1 MRRVLTSL
9 AILLAL
15 AACAGPRPAHLQG
28 KICDEVFARGFEPYP
43 WPDPAR
49 IASVQA
55 AARQVPVEV
64 TMPAVNRAFRER
76 LRRQYERRGEKV
88 DILAISAGGAWGA
101 FSAGFL
107 DGWRQSTPRQDLAFD
122 VVTGVST
129 GSLLAPVMFL
139 GKPDHIARVRREYA
153 NLTNSSVFTERSLLS
168 LPSST
173 SLYDTAPLRRKVEQI
188 LDEAMIEEIAQQA
201 ANRTLAVMAVNLDSS
216 LPEIF
221 DLTRIAAER
230 RPDRRQRIIDAIMAS
245 AAIPIG
251 FPPVFIDGN
260 MYVDGG
266 LRAHAFAVQEVVT
279 ALRGGQAMRE
289 GERLDVYRLG
299 TAGPPIELSIVVSG
313 DMKVMPECVGK
324 KSLGLLAI
332 AQRTATV
339 ATDALLRN
347 SVDLLL
353 RSVGGGRGNSA
364 QFIDAS
370 AVVTYASPGSG
381 VGSVTRDGK
390 CVVPGDDDDQFV
402 PSFQACL
409 DKAGFALGQTRPIPW
424 KHSFNPGR

>member
-1 MRRVLTSL
+1 MRRVITGFG
-9 AILLAL
+9 ILLAL

-28 KICDEVFARGFEPYP
+28 KVCDEVFARGFEPYP
-43 WPDPAR
+43 WPDAAR
-49 IASVQA
+49 MATIQA
-55 AARQVPVEV
+55 AAAQGPVEV
-64 TMPAVNRAFRER
+64 AVPAVNRAFRER
-76 LRRQYERRGEKV
+76 LRRQYERRGGRV
-88 DILAISAGGAWGA
+88 DVLAISAGGAWGA

-107 DGWRQSTPRQDLAFD
+107 DGWGQNPGETRPVFD

-139 GKPDHIARVRREYA
+139 GKRDQIARVRREYA
-153 NLTNSSVFTERSLLS
+153 NLTNSSVFTERSVLS
-168 LPSST
+168 LLSST

-188 LDEAMIEEIAQQA
+188 LDDAMVEEIAQQA
-201 ANRTLAVMAVNLDSS
+201 GSRTLAVMAVNLDSS

-289 GERLDVYRLG
+289 GERLDVYRLDRG
-299 TAGPPIELSIVVSG
+299 GPPIELSIVVSG

-339 ATDALLRN
+339 ATDTLLRD

-353 RSVGGGRGNSA
+353 RTVRGGRGSA
-364 QFIDAS
+364 RFIDAA
-370 AVVTYASPGSG
+370 AVVTYAAPGSG
-381 VGSVTRDGK
+381 VGPVTRDGK
-390 CVVPGDDDDQFV
+390 CIVPGDDDDQFV

-409 DKAGFALGQTRPIPW
+409 DKAGYALGQSRPIPW
-424 KHSFNPGR
+424 KHTVRPLR